1 VKKEKSVASVVSTHI
16 LTTSIVIPFFGL
28 LAGYFIN
35 KFLGTSLNQ
44 GLVIIIR
51 DIVYIT
57 FFFMGVKYSISHIN
71 KKITVKDPQNSLKY
85 SVITFG
91 IVMIFML
98 SVDILA
104 QPNIIIIGYNT
115 LFFGIIFAIF
125 FILTKNYFEK
135 LQQEVPVDEVQ

>member
-1 VKKEKSVASVVSTHI
+1 MKKEKSVASVVSTHI
-16 LTTSIVIPFFGL
+16 LTTSVVIPFFGL
-28 LAGYFIN
+28 LAGYFVN

-44 GLVIIIR
+44 GLVMIIR

-57 FFFMGVKYSISHIN
+57 FFFMGVKYSISYIN

-98 SVDILA
+98 SIDILA
-104 QPNIIIIGYNT
+104 QPNIIIIGYNI